1 MRCEPMENCTGKT
14 HRKGSLWT
22 NYRSPR
28 NRVRRAKL
36 LDCVFLFGLKC
47 LGRQFSC
54 WHPGLIPHWHLVATR
69 IMTHI
74 WRQSKTDLLIDIAT
88 ICHSAA
94 FKELQCFQ
102 TTNSLF
108 SYHGSTSEERK
119 QLLYQGAYMLAG
131 SLIVTLAF
139 VLQCIRSNTSDEC
152 HRFQVPATLEWAL
165 LLIWHLRLQV
175 ADLLK
180 YTDYLKVIWNWQSNP
195 NYTSLMK
202 SERGGEEAEKEAS
215 SLEFQCYISL
225 SKHTQELSGEGWRP
239 DTLIL
244 QNPRLDGVSTASK
257 APGGP
262 GAPQTV
268 LGPRRSHGSWY
279 HKLSGIK
286 HRRSRERTPEP

>member
-36 LDCVFLFGLKC
+36 LDCVFLFGLEC

-54 WHPGLIPHWHLVATR
+54 WHPGLIPHWHLVATST
-69 IMTHI
+69 MTHT
-74 WRQSKTDLLIDIAT
+74 WRQSKTDLLIDTA

-119 QLLYQGAYMLAG
+119 QLLYQGTYMLAG
-131 SLIVTLAF
+131 SLIVILAF
-139 VLQCIRSNTSDEC
+139 VLQCICSDTSDEC
-152 HRFQVPATLEWAL
+152 HHFQVPATLEWAL

-180 YTDYLKVIWNWQSNP
+180 YTDYFKVKWNWQSNT
-195 NYTSLMK
+195 NYTSL
-202 SERGGEEAEKEAS
+202 SWSLRGRGRSRKRSQFFGISMLYFS
-215 SLEFQCYISL
+215 SQAY
-225 SKHTQELSGEGWRP
+225 
-239 DTLIL
+239 
-244 QNPRLDGVSTASK
+244 
-257 APGGP
+257 P
-262 GAPQTV
+262 GAFWWRMEARHPHLAEPQAGRSVYSIQSTWGSWCTPDSTGAKKQSWVLVPQTF
-268 LGPRRSHGSWY
+268 W
-279 HKLSGIK
+279 HKAQEK
-286 HRRSRERTPEP
+286 